1 MKILSKKQWEKINQT
16 IVDLQLD
23 YNDVCEQLR
32 LAEQQVS
39 YLQDEL
45 RRANDIKK
53 PIQNMATGGFVKGNS
68 LFVEI
73 EKQAKRGRKKK
84 VESALFVEQKDG
96 KYKLATEETIKN
108 TKRGRKPRKEKE
120 DGNK

>member
-53 PIQNMATGGFVKGNS
+53 PAKCKC
-68 LFVEI
+68 
-73 EKQAKRGRKKK
+73 EK
-84 VESALFVEQKDG
+84 ALFVEQKDG
-96 KYKLATEETIKN
+96 QYKLATEETIKN
-108 TKRGRKPRKEKE
+108 AKRGRKPRKGKE
-120 DGNK
+120 

>member
-53 PIQNMATGGFVKGNS
+53 PTKCKCKG
-68 LFVEI
+68 
-73 EKQAKRGRKKK
+73 
-84 VESALFVEQKDG
+84 ALFVENDDG
-96 KYKLATEETIKN
+96 QLELLVSDKQLKP
-108 TKRGRKPRKEKE
+108 KRGRKPRKEKE
-120 DGNK
+120 DEQKATKKEK

>member
-1 MKILSKKQWEKINQT
+1 MKILTKRQWEKINQT

-23 YNDVCEQLR
+23 YNDVCEQLT

-53 PIQNMATGGFVKGNS
+53 PILKSEATP
-68 LFVEI
+68 
-73 EKQAKRGRKKK
+73 KK
-84 VESALFVEQKDG
+84 
-96 KYKLATEETIKN
+96 
-108 TKRGRKPRKEKE
+108 GRKPRKEKE
-120 DGNK
+120 NGNK